1 MAEALTNQ
9 AYEYLYRKIV
19 SCEYLPGQE
28 LNEKQLLEETSF
40 GRTPLREALLMLQ
53 AENLIDIFPRKG
65 MRITPF
71 TEKSIDDLYQTRKL
85 IEPTVCR
92 KYISMYSK
100 SRLLE
105 YLKQFEKA
113 AAGPDYDEF
122 QIDTSFHSY
131 LVDITG
137 NEILI
142 NLYQS
147 VMIQLN
153 IADDYFKAAE
163 QARESQKQR
172 DDMEKESY
180 SLKHDLV
187 TMQMKLENLE
197 RKLQEAE
204 QKQKQAEEELL
215 KIKAVRTASAASAHG
230 NNQNFFSG
238 NNGHR

>member
-92 KYISMYSK
+92 KYITMYSK
-100 SRLLE
+100 SKLLE
-105 YLKQFEKA
+105 FLKQFERAEK
-113 AAGPDYDEF
+113 GSDYDEF

-131 LVDITG
+131 LIGITE
-137 NEILI
+137 NHILI

-147 VMIQLN
+147 VMIQQMRLAVYAALN
-153 IADDYFKAAE
+153 DDQNRVGNLDQHRAIIDALL
-163 QARESQKQR
+163 RENEEDVQ
-172 DDMEKESY
+172 DAIVLHINH
-180 SLKHDLV
+180 SLILSLIH
-187 TMQMKLENLE
+187 
-197 RKLQEAE
+197 
-204 QKQKQAEEELL
+204 
-215 KIKAVRTASAASAHG
+215 I
-230 NNQNFFSG
+230 
-238 NNGHR
+238 

>member
-71 TEKSIDDLYQTRKL
+71 TEKNIDDLYQARKL

-100 SRLLE
+100 SKLLK

-131 LVDITG
+131 QFDITG

-147 VMIQLN
+147 VMIQQMRL
-153 IADDYFKAAE
+153 AVYAALKDDQNRVDNLE
-163 QARESQKQR
+163 QHRAIIDALLRENEDAVQDAIILHINHSLIK
-172 DDMEKESY
+172 
-180 SLKHDLV
+180 SLK
-187 TMQMKLENLE
+187 MMEND
-197 RKLQEAE
+197 
-204 QKQKQAEEELL
+204 
-215 KIKAVRTASAASAHG
+215 
-230 NNQNFFSG
+230 N
-238 NNGHR
+238 

>member
-85 IEPTVCR
+85 LEPTVCR
-92 KYISMYSK
+92 KYISLSSK
-100 SRLLE
+100 SRLSE

-147 VMIQLN
+147 VMIQQMRL
-153 IADDYFKAAE
+153 AVYAALKDDQNRVDNLEQHRAIIDALLRENEDAVQAAIILHNNP
-163 QARESQKQR
+163 SLIK
-172 DDMEKESY
+172 
-180 SLKHDLV
+180 SLK
-187 TMQMKLENLE
+187 MMEND
-197 RKLQEAE
+197 
-204 QKQKQAEEELL
+204 
-215 KIKAVRTASAASAHG
+215 
-230 NNQNFFSG
+230 N
-238 NNGHR
+238 

>member
-9 AYEYLYRKIV
+9 AYEYLYQKIV

-92 KYISMYSK
+92 KYITMYSK
-100 SRLLE
+100 SKLLE
-105 YLKQFEKA
+105 FLKQFERAEK
-113 AAGPDYDEF
+113 GSDYDEF

-131 LVDITG
+131 LIGITE
-137 NEILI
+137 NNILI
-142 NLYQS
+142 SLYQS
-147 VMIQLN
+147 VMIQQMRLAVYAALN
-153 IADDYFKAAE
+153 DDQNRVGNLDQHRAIIDALL
-163 QARESQKQR
+163 RENEEDVQDAIVLHINHSLIK
-172 DDMEKESY
+172 
-180 SLKHDLV
+180 SLK
-187 TMQMKLENLE
+187 MMK
-197 RKLQEAE
+197 
-204 QKQKQAEEELL
+204 
-215 KIKAVRTASAASAHG
+215 TDD
-230 NNQNFFSG
+230 
-238 NNGHR
+238 

>member
-92 KYISMYSK
+92 KYITMYSK
-100 SRLLE
+100 SKLLE
-105 YLKQFEKA
+105 FLKQFERAEK
-113 AAGPDYDEF
+113 GSDYDEF

-131 LVDITG
+131 LIGITE
-137 NEILI
+137 NNILI

-147 VMIQLN
+147 VMIQQMMLAVYAALN
-153 IADDYFKAAE
+153 DDQNRVGNLDQHRAIIDALL
-163 QARESQKQR
+163 RENEEDVQDAIVLHINHSLIK
-172 DDMEKESY
+172 
-180 SLKHDLV
+180 SLK
-187 TMQMKLENLE
+187 MMK
-197 RKLQEAE
+197 
-204 QKQKQAEEELL
+204 
-215 KIKAVRTASAASAHG
+215 TDD
-230 NNQNFFSG
+230 
-238 NNGHR
+238 

>member
-147 VMIQLN
+147 VMIQQMRL
-153 IADDYFKAAE
+153 AVYAALKDDQNRVDNLE
-163 QARESQKQR
+163 QHRAIIDALLRENEDAVQDAIILHINHSLIK
-172 DDMEKESY
+172 
-180 SLKHDLV
+180 SLK
-187 TMQMKLENLE
+187 MMENDNL
-197 RKLQEAE
+197 R
-204 QKQKQAEEELL
+204 
-215 KIKAVRTASAASAHG
+215 
-230 NNQNFFSG
+230 
-238 NNGHR
+238 

>member
-9 AYEYLYRKIV
+9 AYEYLYQKIV

-71 TEKSIDDLYQTRKL
+71 TEKNIDDLYQTRKL

-92 KYISMYSK
+92 KYITMYSK

-105 YLKQFEKA
+105 FQDLFEKA
-113 AAGPDYDEF
+113 ENGPDYDEF

-131 LVDITG
+131 LIDITG
-137 NEILI
+137 NSILM
-142 NLYQS
+142 NMYHS
-147 VMIQLN
+147 VMIQQMRL
-153 IADDYFKAAE
+153 AMYAALKDDKNRIGNLE
-163 QARESQKQR
+163 QHRAIIDALLRENGEDVQDAIILHINHSLIK
-172 DDMEKESY
+172 
-180 SLKHDLV
+180 SLK
-187 TMQMKLENLE
+187 MFK
-197 RKLQEAE
+197 
-204 QKQKQAEEELL
+204 
-215 KIKAVRTASAASAHG
+215 
-230 NNQNFFSG
+230 
-238 NNGHR
+238 NGI

>member
-92 KYISMYSK
+92 KYITMYSK
-100 SRLLE
+100 SKLLE
-105 YLKQFEKA
+105 FLKQFERAEK
-113 AAGPDYDEF
+113 GSDYDEF

-131 LVDITG
+131 LIGITE
-137 NEILI
+137 NNILI

-147 VMIQLN
+147 IMIQQMRLAVYAALN
-153 IADDYFKAAE
+153 DDQNRVGNLDQHRAIIDALL
-163 QARESQKQR
+163 RENEEDVQDAIVLHINHSLIK
-172 DDMEKESY
+172 
-180 SLKHDLV
+180 SLK
-187 TMQMKLENLE
+187 MMK
-197 RKLQEAE
+197 
-204 QKQKQAEEELL
+204 
-215 KIKAVRTASAASAHG
+215 TDD
-230 NNQNFFSG
+230 
-238 NNGHR
+238 

>member
-92 KYISMYSK
+92 KYITMYSK
-100 SRLLE
+100 SKLLE
-105 YLKQFEKA
+105 FLKQFERAEK
-113 AAGPDYDEF
+113 GSDYDEL

-131 LVDITG
+131 LIGITE
-137 NEILI
+137 NHILI

-147 VMIQLN
+147 VMIQQMRLAVYAALN
-153 IADDYFKAAE
+153 DDQNRVGNLDQHRAIIDALL
-163 QARESQKQR
+163 RENEEDVQDAIVLHINHSLIK
-172 DDMEKESY
+172 
-180 SLKHDLV
+180 SLK
-187 TMQMKLENLE
+187 MMK
-197 RKLQEAE
+197 
-204 QKQKQAEEELL
+204 
-215 KIKAVRTASAASAHG
+215 TDD
-230 NNQNFFSG
+230 
-238 NNGHR
+238 

>member
-71 TEKSIDDLYQTRKL
+71 TEKSIDDMYQTRKL

-92 KYISMYSK
+92 KYITMYSK
-100 SRLLE
+100 SKLLE
-105 YLKQFEKA
+105 FLKQFERAEK
-113 AAGPDYDEF
+113 GSDYDEF

-131 LVDITG
+131 LIGITE
-137 NEILI
+137 NNILI

-147 VMIQLN
+147 VMIQQMRLAVYAALN
-153 IADDYFKAAE
+153 DDQNRVGNLDQHRAIIDALL
-163 QARESQKQR
+163 RENEEDVQDAIVLHINHSLIK
-172 DDMEKESY
+172 
-180 SLKHDLV
+180 SLK
-187 TMQMKLENLE
+187 MMK
-197 RKLQEAE
+197 
-204 QKQKQAEEELL
+204 
-215 KIKAVRTASAASAHG
+215 TDD
-230 NNQNFFSG
+230 
-238 NNGHR
+238 

>member
-71 TEKSIDDLYQTRKL
+71 TEKRIDDLYQTRKL

-92 KYISMYSK
+92 KYITMYSK
-100 SRLLE
+100 SKLLE
-105 YLKQFEKA
+105 FLKQFERAEK
-113 AAGPDYDEF
+113 GSDYDEF

-131 LVDITG
+131 LIGITE
-137 NEILI
+137 NNILI

-147 VMIQLN
+147 VMIQQMRLAVYAALN
-153 IADDYFKAAE
+153 DDQNRVGNLDQHRAIIDALL
-163 QARESQKQR
+163 RENEEDVQDAIVLHINHSLIK
-172 DDMEKESY
+172 
-180 SLKHDLV
+180 SLK
-187 TMQMKLENLE
+187 MMK
-197 RKLQEAE
+197 
-204 QKQKQAEEELL
+204 
-215 KIKAVRTASAASAHG
+215 TDD
-230 NNQNFFSG
+230 
-238 NNGHR
+238 

>member
-92 KYISMYSK
+92 KYITMYSK
-100 SRLLE
+100 SKLLE
-105 YLKQFEKA
+105 FLKQFERAEK
-113 AAGPDYDEF
+113 GSDYDEF

-131 LVDITG
+131 LIGITE
-137 NEILI
+137 NNILI

-147 VMIQLN
+147 VMIQQMRLAVYAALN
-153 IADDYFKAAE
+153 DDQNRVGNLDQHRAIIDALL
-163 QARESQKQR
+163 RENEEDVQDAIVLHINHSLIK
-172 DDMEKESY
+172 
-180 SLKHDLV
+180 SLK
-187 TMQMKLENLE
+187 MMK
-197 RKLQEAE
+197 
-204 QKQKQAEEELL
+204 
-215 KIKAVRTASAASAHG
+215 TDG
-230 NNQNFFSG
+230 
-238 NNGHR
+238 

>member
-92 KYISMYSK
+92 KYITMYSK
-100 SRLLE
+100 SKLLE
-105 YLKQFEKA
+105 FLKQFERAEK
-113 AAGPDYDEF
+113 GSDYDEF

-131 LVDITG
+131 LIGITE
-137 NEILI
+137 NNILI
-142 NLYQS
+142 SLYQS
-147 VMIQLN
+147 VMIQQMRLAVYAALN
-153 IADDYFKAAE
+153 DDQNRVGNLDQHRAIIDALL
-163 QARESQKQR
+163 RENEEDVQDAIVLHINHSLIK
-172 DDMEKESY
+172 
-180 SLKHDLV
+180 SLK
-187 TMQMKLENLE
+187 MMK
-197 RKLQEAE
+197 
-204 QKQKQAEEELL
+204 
-215 KIKAVRTASAASAHG
+215 TDD
-230 NNQNFFSG
+230 
-238 NNGHR
+238 

>member
-9 AYEYLYRKIV
+9 AYEYLYQKIV

-92 KYISMYSK
+92 KYITMYSK
-100 SRLLE
+100 SKLLE
-105 YLKQFEKA
+105 FLKQFERAEK
-113 AAGPDYDEF
+113 GSDYDEF

-131 LVDITG
+131 LIGITE
-137 NEILI
+137 NNILI

-147 VMIQLN
+147 VMIQQMRLAVYAALN
-153 IADDYFKAAE
+153 DDQNRVGNLDQHRAIIDALL
-163 QARESQKQR
+163 RENEEDVQDAIVLHINHSLIK
-172 DDMEKESY
+172 
-180 SLKHDLV
+180 SLK
-187 TMQMKLENLE
+187 MMK
-197 RKLQEAE
+197 
-204 QKQKQAEEELL
+204 
-215 KIKAVRTASAASAHG
+215 TDD
-230 NNQNFFSG
+230 
-238 NNGHR
+238 

>member
-92 KYISMYSK
+92 KYITMYSK
-100 SRLLE
+100 SKLLE
-105 YLKQFEKA
+105 FLKQFERAEK
-113 AAGPDYDEF
+113 GYDYDEF

-131 LVDITG
+131 LIGITE
-137 NEILI
+137 NHILI

-147 VMIQLN
+147 VMIQQMRLAVYAALN
-153 IADDYFKAAE
+153 DDQNRVGNLDQHRAIIDALL
-163 QARESQKQR
+163 RENEEDVQDAIVLHINHSLIK
-172 DDMEKESY
+172 
-180 SLKHDLV
+180 SLK
-187 TMQMKLENLE
+187 MMK
-197 RKLQEAE
+197 
-204 QKQKQAEEELL
+204 
-215 KIKAVRTASAASAHG
+215 IDD
-230 NNQNFFSG
+230 
-238 NNGHR
+238 